1 MKGVF
6 ISLTNFCNNISFDIL
21 SGDLFILVYSIGSR
35 ESFDEVTR
43 LRNQILECKSQCK
56 EGINRKTFY
65 TPMVLVGNKCDKEKE
80 RVIDQSEAEALIS
93 GQPASDFL
101 ETSAKKDINID
112 QIFIRLFEVAKLPTE
127 MSPAL
132 HRKVNP
138 NYVSGSSSSGNR
150 KGVSIRRKM
159 SDACGAIAPNVRR
172 PSIRTDLL
180 VAQTRTSQSKALG
193 VGNIAREARCVIQ

>member
-1 MKGVF
+1 M
-6 ISLTNFCNNISFDIL
+6 
-21 SGDLFILVYSIGSR
+21 
-35 ESFDEVTR
+35 TR

-56 EGINRKTFY
+56 EGVNRKSFY
-65 TPMVLVGNKCDKEKE
+65 TPMVLVGNKCDKEKD
-80 RVIDQSEAEALIS
+80 RVIDQSEAMALIS

-101 ETSAKKDINID
+101 ETSAKKDLNID
-112 QIFIRLFEVAKLPTE
+112 EIFVRLFQVAKLPTE

-138 NYVSGSSSSGNR
+138 NYVSGSASSGNR

-180 VAQTRTSQSKALG
+180 VAQTRTTQTKLLG
-193 VGNIAREARCVIQ
+193 LGSVARDSRETKCVIQ